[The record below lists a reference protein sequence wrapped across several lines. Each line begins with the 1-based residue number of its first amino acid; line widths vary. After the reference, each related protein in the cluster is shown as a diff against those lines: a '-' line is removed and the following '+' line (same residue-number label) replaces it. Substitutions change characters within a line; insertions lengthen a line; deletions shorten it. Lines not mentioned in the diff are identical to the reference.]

1 MCEPP
6 PGKNQ
11 EPVREF
17 FREQFVRQNQSYWVK
32 WFDDVDAAFAPV
44 NDLRQ
49 GMDDPQTRFREMIIE
64 DGEGNEHIGI
74 PIKFQNE
81 PGGVNFVAP
90 GLGEHNRE
98 VALSLCYSGSEV
110 DDMKRLGAFG

>member
-1 MCEPP
+1 M
-6 PGKNQ
+6 N
-11 EPVREF
+11 F
-17 FREQFVRQNQSYWVK
+17 FRNSSFLLFNQPRVK

-64 DGEGNEHIGI
+64 DSEGNEHIGI

-81 PGGVNFVAP
+81 PGGVNFSAP
-90 GLGEHNRE
+90 RT
-98 VALSLCYSGSEV
+98 
-110 DDMKRLGAFG
+110 R

>member
-1 MCEPP
+1 M
-6 PGKNQ
+6 N
-11 EPVREF
+11 F
-17 FREQFVRQNQSYWVK
+17 FRNSSFYCSTSWVK

-64 DGEGNEHIGI
+64 DSEGNEHIGI

-81 PGGVNFVAP
+81 PGGVNFSAP
-90 GLGEHNRE
+90 RT
-98 VALSLCYSGSEV
+98 
-110 DDMKRLGAFG
+110 R